1 MTSAFVADF
10 LTFADFLTSSMAVVS
25 VAAPMRRSIEI
36 RIAYAP
42 QRAAS
47 KQLEFAYE
55 LLIAPQAR
63 EVSRV
68 VADVASVPETM
79 LAKRTTRSRGAR

>member
-1 MTSAFVADF
+1 MTFTWPI
-10 LTFADFLTSSMAVVS
+10 LTYADFLTSFIAVVS
-25 VAAPMRRSIEI
+25 VAAPMRRSLEI

-55 LLIAPQAR
+55 LLIAPHAR
-63 EVSRV
+63 EMSRV
-68 VADVASVPETM
+68 VSEVASVAET
-79 LAKRTTRSRGAR
+79 AVSKRVQHSKGAR